1 MEKNEMYTE
10 YGYRGTAELQQE
22 KDRNKKLVE
31 DNKKL
36 VEDNKKL
43 IEANEKLIE
52 DLRKA
57 EEKLIWE

>member
-1 MEKNEMYTE
+1 MDKKEMYTE
-10 YGYRGTAELQQE
+10 YGYRGTVELQLE

-57 EEKLIWE
+57 EEKLI